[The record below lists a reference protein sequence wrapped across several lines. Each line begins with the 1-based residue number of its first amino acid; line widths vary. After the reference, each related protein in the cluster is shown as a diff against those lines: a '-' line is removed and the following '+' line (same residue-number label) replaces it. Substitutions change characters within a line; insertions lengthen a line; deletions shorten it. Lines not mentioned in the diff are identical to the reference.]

1 MISKALEHSYGPF
14 LMKPVV
20 KAFVL
25 VLFAIFFS
33 IQLWQLVSKS
43 ELGLKYADITEVGT
57 YQ

>member
-1 MISKALEHSYGPF
+1 
-14 LMKPVV
+14 MKPVV
-20 KAFVL
+20 KAVVL